1 MKKIYQKLVESVS
14 EFAKY
19 DLLEHKDKKVAELF
33 IKAFNKYFEEENNS
47 NLIIYNIDEQ
57 ESLVKAVINGL
68 TASKIVEIKK
78 DNRNFVVYYFDPDSF
93 ESIDFESLLKLI
105 ANSMEELIENV
116 LLYAIYCDEYKPIY
130 ERYFIS
136 QIEESN

>member
-1 MKKIYQKLVESVS
+1 MKGIYQKLVECVS
-14 EFAKY
+14 EFAKH

-57 ESLVKAVINGL
+57 EYLVKAVINGL

-78 DNRNFVVYYFDPDSF
+78 DNRNFVVYYFDSDSF